1 MPESPQH
8 HGQWSS
14 RIAFIIAASGSA
26 IGLGNIWKFPYL
38 LGENGGGAFVLVYIA
53 CVIGIGLPIMMAETM
68 IGRRGQRSPIHT
80 MTVLAKE
87 ANATPLWQIA
97 GWLGVLAGFLILSYY
112 SVIAGWSMA
121 YLFKMV
127 GGFMDQVGPEEAQ
140 QIFWDLKAAADVQL
154 VWHSLFMALTT
165 AILMKGLTEG
175 IERVTRFMIPS
186 LFLMLLALDIYA
198 ATTPGF
204 WEGMTFLFKPDFSK
218 ITPDS
223 LLIAMGQAFFSLGLG
238 MGSIMIYGAY
248 LPNNVSI
255 GRSSVIISIA
265 DTAVALMAGIA
276 IFPVVFSNHLPPSMG
291 PGLIFE
297 TLPLAF
303 SHMPLGALFG
313 SLFFLLVFFAAITS
327 AIALIEPAIAYLI
340 ETFAYS
346 RQKASVLACGICW
359 FLGLGTLGSFTGGSQ
374 WQWHGKTF
382 FELIDFVTADVMLPL
397 GGILIAVF
405 AGWVMKEKVSAVE
418 LDLGRYHRYWQI
430 CSRYIAPL
438 AVTLILL
445 KALNLF

>member
-1 MPESPQH
+1 MSESPQH

-68 IGRRGQRSPIHT
+68 IGRRGQRSPVNT
-80 MTVLAKE
+80 MAALAKE
-87 ANATPLWQIA
+87 ANAPAFWQIA
-97 GWLGVLAGFLILSYY
+97 GWLGIVAGFLILSYY

-127 GGFMDQVGPEEAQ
+127 GGFMDKVGPEEAQ
-140 QIFWDLKAAADVQL
+140 QIFLDLKAAPDVQL

-175 IERVTRFMIPS
+175 IERVTRLMIPA
-186 LFLMLLALDIYA
+186 LFLMLLALDVYA

-223 LLIAMGQAFFSLGLG
+223 VLIAMGQAFFSLGLG

-248 LPNNVSI
+248 LPKDVSI

-265 DTAVALMAGIA
+265 DSAVALMAGIA

-297 TLPLAF
+297 SLPLAF
-303 SHMPLGALFG
+303 SHMPLGSVFG
-313 SLFFLLVFFAAITS
+313 SVFFLLVFFAAITS
-327 AIALIEPAIAYLI
+327 AIALIEPAIAHLT
-340 ETFAYS
+340 ENFAFT
-346 RQKASVLACGICW
+346 RQKASVIACGACW
-359 FLGLGTLGSFTGGSQ
+359 FLGLGTLWSFYDGGE

-397 GGILIAVF
+397 GGILIAAF
-405 AGWVMKEKVSAVE
+405 GGWVIKEKVSKEE
-418 LDLGRYHRYWQI
+418 LDLGEYHRYWQI
-430 CSRYIAPL
+430 GTRYIAPV
-438 AVTLILL
+438 AVALILL
-445 KALNLF
+445 KALGLF